1 MKKIITKLLP
11 FIAII
16 LALFISCSNDVTD
29 DSSSLSSAPATIN
42 DGYIRINYKGDADC
56 LWIWNDFDG
65 SELSKLGSWPEGVKF
80 THKNGDFVCVD
91 LKLAANPKTLGM
103 IPLKNG
109 ENLTGGDVIFSFPTR
124 YNEIFLQGGDTV
136 AYVASDMQT
145 LPNGISSAEFTDGTT
160 ITIVGEVTLSSET
173 VTLTDKNGAVDIAS
187 FGTNKIILANN
198 IKSTFAAN
206 QPYTLSIKTTSGVDT
221 VNVGLATNLVED
233 WFGSSAVNE
242 IKVSGLKL
250 GVTLNAG
257 NASFKMWAPLAS
269 EVSLC
274 LYSDSNSLDNPTE
287 TLPMNLGQNGFWI
300 LEDVNYGTNKYYKY
314 AIKNGIYTKY
324 VSDIWAYAASADS
337 KASQIANIAEEG
349 IPSGWSNEYYNP
361 WNGTQYSESI
371 IYEMHIRDWS
381 RAVVTD
387 STGKFLDIANS
398 DKIINHLK
406 DLGITHVQIL
416 PMFDYAQ
423 TNDDMG
429 YNWGYNPYHYN
440 VPEGRYVTTNYTDGT
455 QAVEEMRQMIKAL
468 HDNGIAVIMDVV
480 YNHTSG
486 TGDGSLYDMTVP
498 QYFYRMNGTN
508 YVNGSGCGNEV
519 ATNHA
524 MVKYYVIESLK
535 HWMNDYHINGFR
547 FDLMGCLETSTMKEI
562 YEELYNI
569 DPKVLVYGEPWTGG
583 TSAVVDG
590 AVKSAETENGE
601 GFAAFDDNFR
611 DAVKGAE
618 FGGFK
623 RGQLQ
628 DVNSDDNII
637 NGLKGKSAQRNGT
650 DIPGLELHYIECH
663 DNYTLFDKLVYSTIT
678 DSNLLKEDV
687 IANNFAKAYN
697 SIMSSEASV
706 NDIKQKVKLGG
717 AYILLA
723 QGTPFFNGGQEFL
736 RTKKGNPDSYS
747 ADKKGGVKW
756 TNEEGPYNID
766 DVNTINLDMK
776 DTYKDVYNTYK
787 ALIKIRKE
795 IDAFTK
801 GNYVEAVNYKST
813 NGVIKYTTYDSSDNK
828 YIVYFNGT
836 NADVNCSDSGYLFN
850 INEENGSYTIADAET
865 TISVI
870 PAKSFVILK
879 K

>member
-1 MKKIITKLLP
+1 MKKLIAKLLP
-11 FIAII
+11 FVATI

-29 DSSSLSSAPATIN
+29 DSSSMPSAPATIN
-42 DGYIRINYKGDADC
+42 DGYIRVNYKGNADC

-103 IPLKNG
+103 IPLKDG

-124 YNEIFLQGGDTV
+124 YNEVFLQSGDTV
-136 AYVASDMQT
+136 AYVASDMKT
-145 LPNGISSAEFTDGTT
+145 LPNGISSAEFTNGTT
-160 ITIVGEVTLSSET
+160 ITIVGAVELSADT
-173 VTLTDKNGAVDIAS
+173 VSLTDKNGAVQIAS
-187 FGTNKIILANN
+187 FGDNTIVLASN
-198 IKSTFAAN
+198 IKTTFAAN
-206 QPYTLSIKTTSGVDT
+206 QPYTLSIKTTSGTDT

-233 WFGSSAVNE
+233 WFGTSAVSD
-242 IKVSGLKL
+242 IKNNALKL
-250 GVTLNAG
+250 GVTLIDG
-257 NASFKMWAPLAS
+257 KASFKMWAPLAS

-274 LYSDSNSLDNPTE
+274 LYSDSKSLE
-287 TLPMNLGQNGFWI
+287 TPVQTIPMNLGQNGFWV
-300 LEDVNYGTNKYYKY
+300 LEDVNFGSNKYYKY

-337 KASQIANIAEEG
+337 QASQIANISTEG
-349 IPSGWSNEYYNP
+349 IPAGWNNAYYNP
-361 WNGTQYSESI
+361 WTGSQYSESI

-398 DKIINHLK
+398 EEIINHLK

-423 TNDDMG
+423 TNADKG

-440 VPEGRYVTTNYTDGT
+440 VPEGRYVTENYADGT

-486 TGDGSLYDMTVP
+486 TGDGSLYDITVP

-547 FDLMGCLETSTMKEI
+547 FDLMGCLESSTMKEI
-562 YEELYNI
+562 YEELYEI
-569 DPKVLVYGEPWTGG
+569 DPKVLVYGEPWAGG
-583 TSAVVDG
+583 TSAVEEG
-590 AVKSAETENGE
+590 AIKSGEADVGE
-601 GFAAFDDNFR
+601 GFGAFDDNFR

-628 DVNSDDNII
+628 GVNSDKNII
-637 NGLKGKSAQRNGT
+637 NGLKGESAQRNGT

-678 DSNLLKEDV
+678 DASLLKEDV
-687 IANNFAKAYN
+687 IANNFAKAYDA
-697 SIMSSEASV
+697 IMKSEAAV
-706 NDIKQKVKLGG
+706 NDIKQQVKLGG
-717 AYILLA
+717 AYIFLA

-747 ADKKGGVKW
+747 ADKKGGVQW
-756 TNEEGPYNID
+756 TNTPGAYNID
-766 DVNTINLDMK
+766 DVNTIDLSMK
-776 DTYKDVYNTYK
+776 EKNKDVYNTYK
-787 ALIKIRKE
+787 ALIKIRKD
-795 IDAFTK
+795 IDAFTN
-801 GNYVEAVNYKST
+801 GSYVEAINYKNT
-813 NGVIKYTTYDSSDNK
+813 DGVVKYTTYDSSDEK
-828 YIVYFNGT
+828 YIVFFNGT
-836 NADVNCSDSGYLFN
+836 SDDVSCNETGYMFN
-850 INEENGSYTIADAET
+850 INEENGTYTIADTET
-865 TISVI
+865 TVSSV

>member
-1 MKKIITKLLP
+1 MKKLIAKLLP
-11 FIAII
+11 FVATI
-16 LALFISCSNDVTD
+16 LALFISCSNDVAD
-29 DSSSLSSAPATIN
+29 DSSSMPSAPATIN
-42 DGYIRINYKGDADC
+42 DGYIRVNYKGNADC

-103 IPLKNG
+103 IPLKDG
-109 ENLTGGDVIFSFPTR
+109 ESLTGGDVIFSFPTR
-124 YNEIFLQGGDTV
+124 YNEVFLQSGDTV
-136 AYVASDMQT
+136 AYIASDMKT
-145 LPNGISSAEFTDGTT
+145 LPNGISSAEFTNGTT
-160 ITIVGEVTLSSET
+160 ITIVGAVELSADT
-173 VTLTDKNGAVDIAS
+173 VSLTDKNGAVEIAS
-187 FGTNKIILANN
+187 FGDNTIVLASN
-198 IKSTFAAN
+198 IKTTFAAN
-206 QPYTLSIKTTSGVDT
+206 QPYTLSIKTTSGTDT

-233 WFGSSAVNE
+233 WFGTSAVND
-242 IKVSGLKL
+242 IKTNALKL
-250 GVTLNAG
+250 GVTLSDG

-274 LYSDSNSLDNPTE
+274 LYSDSKSLE
-287 TLPMNLGQNGFWI
+287 TPVQTIPMNLGQNGFWV
-300 LEDVNYGTNKYYKY
+300 LEDVNFGSNKYYKY

-337 KASQIANIAEEG
+337 QASQIANISTEG
-349 IPSGWSNEYYNP
+349 IPAGWNNAYYNP
-361 WNGTQYSESI
+361 WTGSQYSESI

-398 DKIINHLK
+398 EEIINHLK

-423 TNDDMG
+423 TNADKG

-440 VPEGRYVTTNYTDGT
+440 VPEGRYVTENYADGT

-486 TGDGSLYDMTVP
+486 TGDGSLYDITVP

-547 FDLMGCLETSTMKEI
+547 FDLMGCLESSTMKEI
-562 YEELYNI
+562 YEELYEI

-583 TSAVVDG
+583 TSAVVEG
-590 AVKSAETENGE
+590 AIKSGESDVGE
-601 GFAAFDDNFR
+601 GFGAFDDNFR

-628 DVNSDDNII
+628 GVNSDKNII
-637 NGLKGKSAQRNGT
+637 KGLEGKSAQRNGT

-678 DSNLLKEDV
+678 DASLLKEDV
-687 IANNFAKAYN
+687 IANNFAKAYDA
-697 SIMSSEASV
+697 IMKSEAAV
-706 NDIKQKVKLGG
+706 NDIKQQVKLGG

-747 ADKKGGVKW
+747 ADKKGGVQW
-756 TNEEGPYNID
+756 TNTPGAYNID
-766 DVNTINLDMK
+766 DVNTIDLSMK
-776 DTYKDVYNTYK
+776 EKNKDVYNTYK
-787 ALIKIRKE
+787 ALIKIRKD
-795 IDAFTK
+795 IDAFTN
-801 GNYVEAVNYKST
+801 GSYVEATNYKNT
-813 NGVIKYTTYDSSDNK
+813 DGVIKYSTYDSSKEK
-828 YIVYFNGT
+828 YIVFFNGT
-836 NADVNCSDSGYLFN
+836 SDDVSCNETGYMFN
-850 INEENGSYTIADAET
+850 INEENGTYTIADAET

>member
-1 MKKIITKLLP
+1 MKKIIAKLLP
-11 FIAII
+11 FMATI
-16 LALFISCSNDVTD
+16 LALFISCSNDVAD
-29 DSSSLSSAPATIN
+29 DSSSMPSAPATIN
-42 DGYIRINYKGDADC
+42 DGYIRVNYKGNADC

-103 IPLKNG
+103 IPLKDG

-124 YNEIFLQGGDTV
+124 YNEVFLQSGDTV
-136 AYVASDMQT
+136 AYVASDMKT
-145 LPNGISSAEFTDGTT
+145 LPNGISSAEFTNGTT
-160 ITIVGEVTLSSET
+160 ITIVGAVELSADT
-173 VTLTDKNGAVDIAS
+173 VSLTDKNGAVEIAS
-187 FGTNKIILANN
+187 FGDNTIVLASN
-198 IKSTFAAN
+198 IKTTFAAN
-206 QPYTLSIKTTSGVDT
+206 QPYTLSIKTTSGTDT

-233 WFGSSAVNE
+233 WFGTSAVSD
-242 IKVSGLKL
+242 IKNNALKL
-250 GVTLNAG
+250 GVTLIDG
-257 NASFKMWAPLAS
+257 KASFKMWAPLAS

-274 LYSDSNSLDNPTE
+274 LYSDSKSLE
-287 TLPMNLGQNGFWI
+287 TPVQTIPMNLGQNGFWV
-300 LEDVNYGTNKYYKY
+300 LEDVNFGSNKYYKY

-337 KASQIANIAEEG
+337 QASQIANISTEG
-349 IPSGWSNEYYNP
+349 IPAGWNNAYYNP
-361 WNGTQYSESI
+361 WAGSQYSESI

-398 DKIINHLK
+398 EEIINHLK

-423 TNDDMG
+423 TNADKG

-440 VPEGRYVTTNYTDGT
+440 VPEGRYVTENYADGT
-455 QAVEEMRQMIKAL
+455 QAVKEMRQMIKAL

-486 TGDGSLYDMTVP
+486 TGDGSLYDITVP

-547 FDLMGCLETSTMKEI
+547 FDLMGCLESSTMKEI
-562 YEELYNI
+562 YEELYEI

-583 TSAVVDG
+583 TSAVVEG
-590 AVKSAETENGE
+590 ALKSGEADVGE
-601 GFAAFDDNFR
+601 GFGAFDDNFR

-628 DVNSDDNII
+628 GVNSDKNII
-637 NGLKGKSAQRNGT
+637 NGLKGESAQRNGT

-678 DSNLLKEDV
+678 DASLLKEDV
-687 IANNFAKAYN
+687 IANNFAKAYDA
-697 SIMSSEASV
+697 IMKSEAAV
-706 NDIKQKVKLGG
+706 NDIKQQVKLGG
-717 AYILLA
+717 AYIFLA

-747 ADKKGGVKW
+747 ADKKGGVQW
-756 TNEEGPYNID
+756 TNTPGAYNID
-766 DVNTINLDMK
+766 DVNTIDLSMK
-776 DTYKDVYNTYK
+776 EKNKDVYNTYK
-787 ALIKIRKE
+787 ALIKIRKD
-795 IDAFTK
+795 IDAFTN
-801 GNYVEAVNYKST
+801 GSYVEAINYKNT
-813 NGVIKYTTYDSSDNK
+813 DGVVKYTTYDSSDEK
-828 YIVYFNGT
+828 YIVFFNGT
-836 NADVNCSDSGYLFN
+836 SDDVSCNETGYMFN
-850 INEENGSYTIADAET
+850 INEENGTYTIADTET
-865 TISVI
+865 TVSSV